1 MLWTLI
7 AVLVVLWLVAF
18 VAKVTLGGLIH
29 LLLLIAFILLI
40 FRMLTG
46 QRAPL

>member
-1 MLWTLI
+1 MLWSLI
-7 AVLVVLWLVAF
+7 GILVVLWLVAF
-18 VAKVTLGGLIH
+18 ITKVTLGGLIH

-40 FRMLTG
+40 FRLLTG